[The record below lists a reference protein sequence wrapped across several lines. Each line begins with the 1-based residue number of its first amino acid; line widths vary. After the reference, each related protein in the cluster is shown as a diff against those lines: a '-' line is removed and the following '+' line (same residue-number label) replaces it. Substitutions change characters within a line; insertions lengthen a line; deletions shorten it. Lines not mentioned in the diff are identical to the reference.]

1 MKNILDEIALDI
13 FINSAWLKKECK
25 KICPQN
31 ASLADDLFQEILII
45 VLTFKPAGAL
55 QKTAYAKGEHLPF
68 IKKIILNQYNSNTSP
83 FYKTY
88 KKYAAISIS
97 INEEITEDT
106 NNEEK
111 YGNS

>member
-13 FINSAWLKKECK
+13 YNSGWLKKECK

-55 QKTAYAKGEHLPF
+55 QTAYAKGEHLPF
-68 IKKIILNQYNSNTSP
+68 IKKIIMNQFNSQTSP
-83 FYKTY
+83 FYKMY
-88 KKYAAISIS
+88 KKYATISIS

-106 NNEEK
+106 NNEEN
-111 YGNS
+111 YGN